1 VLEGEQVLVVSDP
14 PTRFVCKLV
23 AMLGMTGS
31 LASTAAGLFAPVFRM
46 PKPTGPYRQG
56 LPTRSRLSFTHAI
69 TALGSSLKPRNSGSE
84 PISAASCGMVLK
96 PRNHWELSQ
105 LHTSRMAN
113 ER

>member
-1 VLEGEQVLVVSDP
+1 MLVVNDP

-56 LPTRSRLSFTHAI
+56 LPTRPVSLNYAI
-69 TALGSSLKPRNSGSE
+69 TDETLAVIQL
-84 PISAASCGMVLK
+84 
-96 PRNHWELSQ
+96 Q
-105 LHTSRMAN
+105 LHTCGLAPETTKSPAVIST
-113 ER
+113 